1 MKKGDR
7 VKGIRFPK
15 DDKYNPVGI
24 KGTIVS
30 LYGKYQPII
39 VEWDNGIRN
48 SYPESK
54 LEKA

>member
-7 VKGIRFPK
+7 VKGIKFPK
-15 DDKYNPVGI
+15 NDKYNPLGI
-24 KGTIVS
+24 EGTIIS
-30 LYGKYQPII
+30 LDGKHNPII

-48 SYPESK
+48 SYTEGK